1 MGLWH
6 RIRPLLYVAVVS
18 LCGAVPA
25 HAWDWGGEKTVYLHD
40 RNGEA
45 SPIGTVV
52 FEPEGDKQRFSLM
65 LDHSRFT
72 DYFLSMREFKCVEG
86 SAEILCHVP
95 YPYPNPTT
103 VTQDDLRWLEHALLF
118 LFKTPDEF
126 GARLWNGVYFQLAV
140 TDEGI
145 VGTPQAIDLNHIG
158 APPADASL
166 PPFTA
171 DDRSEIEPGARWFER
186 LSIR

>member
-1 MGLWH
+1 MKLT
-6 RIRPLLYVAVVS
+6 RCCCLLVGVAVLS
-18 LCGAVPA
+18 LFAAMPA

-40 RNGEA
+40 RDGEA
-45 SPIGTVV
+45 RPIGTVV
-52 FEPEGDKQRFSLM
+52 FQPEADKLRFSLV

-72 DYFLSMREFKCVEG
+72 DYFLSMREFKCVAG

-95 YPYPNPTT
+95 YPYPHPAT
-103 VTQDDLRWLEHALLF
+103 VTHDDLRWLEHALLF
-118 LFKTPDEF
+118 LFKTPNEF

-145 VGTPQAIDLNHIG
+145 VGTPQVIDLKHIS

-166 PPFTA
+166 PPFTP
-171 DDRSEIEPGARWFER
+171 DDRSEIEPGVRWFER